1 MGGFVCKVYKINNV
15 NYMIFFLEN
24 KIYLFVRI
32 EVLFVIELLFK
43 KFEGEFLI
51 VLIGGLES

>member
-1 MGGFVCKVYKINNV
+1 MFLEEEYVDFEVLVEILFEICKLIIY
-15 NYMIFFLEN
+15 FLEN

-43 KFEGEFLI
+43 KFEEFK
-51 VLIGGLES
+51 